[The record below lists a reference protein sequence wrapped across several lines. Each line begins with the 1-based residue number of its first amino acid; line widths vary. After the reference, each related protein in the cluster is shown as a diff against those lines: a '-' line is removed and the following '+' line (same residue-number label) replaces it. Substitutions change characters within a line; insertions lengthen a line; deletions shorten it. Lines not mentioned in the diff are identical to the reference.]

1 MEVVYH
7 ELSAGKDTSLSQV
20 LSEWSRRY
28 EEKYAALQLRFSGLF
43 SGENYG
49 ITNTSRPRSGDVRQ
63 PSYNE
68 LLEEIQSALQL
79 KANLSVELEAL
90 QQIRSELED
99 SECMSEVHFRL
110 ERATENNRRLHAALQ
125 AADEQ
130 ITELVLSKRLLEA
143 QMNELRNSRDAELVE
158 AKERVRAA
166 ERAVIAATR
175 SVNSCKPVSEKDK
188 QAHSREPGI
197 LGHQN
202 VISNPS
208 QTFMPLA
215 FKKPLQNH
223 SRNYTTLTAFSYDD
237 FDSLDE
243 DTDDETD
250 KHLSEMTAAVDL
262 GENNLDLLVENKES
276 NVEAEKEISTA
287 ANNDAD
293 IRHNQECPM
302 ESSMEDNVFSK
313 DMDNVTS
320 SSSPSFVG
328 EVLDSVSPALSSTP
342 RKSLPN
348 ETVVTPFSCANLS
361 DLTNDVLGW
370 NSDLKTTP
378 YIKQEEEKEVNEVV
392 SKVDYLRLLDE
403 MEELRQELDLLRQNA
418 QLSQLSHNNNISK
431 PVINNRMHL
440 TSDNPGL
447 TTQLLELKDELVSIS
462 NEPSSQKP
470 SSLLPALPPGS
481 TRLYDWSLNKSDLQL
496 ENEMSANKSSD
507 SETSTDKLTPVPI
520 SLSPCDHCVELQAKI
535 MAYEA
540 IHAAQE
546 DFLTEKIIE
555 QSILNT
561 EAGTQCDET
570 LQEVD
575 NNTTENYKLL
585 HIPNNDIFTQIDP
598 EVKNVLSHSVCLQTE
613 PNLTMNDDDQIKNY
627 TVCLEFYH
635 KMILSIIDASTK
647 LKHELTAHINDQN
660 SWMNND
666 LLLDYAM
673 KHSEQDRENE
683 LKVQLLND
691 YLNECDHLLVTN
703 VISDTKYLDH
713 FRTDCKSLTSIFG
726 QLLPEIDRLLT
737 LCKIGCE
744 KLIRSTDT
752 SRLNQVDV
760 DIENCELV
768 RNLREQLLTAHQ
780 LLTEKLPVETK
791 IALLETSQI
800 VETERIQLQA
810 EMDRRLSEFERN
822 HTASLVELETSRH
835 DLMQQLDEME
845 LINRELKNEIFSVQ
859 QKLQA
864 KEKFLNEQTEE
875 RELEREEFR
884 IELNRLKS
892 ELEMKKSQM
901 MSYKLLDTSDTDSCT
916 TPLNI
921 KETGQN
927 NFVPHWISDLKMGHL
942 CQNDTIKSNIQTLVQ
957 SKSWDIVSWNKP
969 NDSDEDMISGNINN
983 KRSQNQY
990 KYVDQQNDWQP
1001 YTIPTISEHSN
1012 FVDSVTN
1019 TSGNYDIQ
1027 NYPDEIDTK
1036 QVKVIDDSNAYIQQH
1051 QVNLCDACTQVE
1063 VITFDK
1069 FVEATIDSVD
1079 MEVQVAIDD
1088 EVKNLETMN
1097 SHEQLNLVQS
1107 SPKDNTNH
1115 SDNTRYSN
1123 QPTRTTKTITRS
1135 RTWNT
1140 TSAAAVLSHI
1150 VVKEEEEES
1159 IVTVV
1164 DESDTRNDSKIN
1176 NNNNNQK
1183 FYQDQIEKC
1192 KLEISNLRKQLD
1204 RINTCHKEMEQTKQS
1219 LEFMQHKQDKGIQTM
1234 VFCQNLSNDIKLK
1247 TSLTHHM
1254 SSSIHRMHHH
1264 SLPALFSPSFSSN
1277 NEDTG
1282 VEMSQGLLDLES
1294 IESISPP
1301 TAKSPIIQDLIL
1313 MGHEKCS
1320 SPEDE
1325 NLQTLMGSPISDKD
1339 DELENEIPE
1348 IMLSSEHL
1356 DTTPSLCVSE
1366 NACCKTDSVDSDP
1379 QTVCAISNDDVENP
1393 GAVVPLSEVSTL
1405 IEQLMDSEVLIKTL
1419 RNEIS
1424 GLTKYQI
1431 ELQHDYDTVHEM
1443 LVERQNDLTRVTEQL
1458 LETENKCKS
1467 LSKQLLER
1475 KDVILERD
1483 EDIFLLSEDKKSLEI
1498 KVTQLELEIEELKTQ
1513 VKYIDRDKLMS
1524 SAFVQTDLMNSRSLF
1539 STKIV
1544 QTDDIPISLESQ
1556 PSVYSDPSK
1565 NVNLNILYDRKNF
1578 HPNIEQEHIHQI
1590 WATSTPKEEESPNS
1604 TFLSSENDTLSGA
1617 VSSEL
1622 NNLSN
1627 RLREESVRLATA
1639 TAIATARQSICDRPG
1654 SILINKT
1661 NDNEETT
1668 IKVECNECAPW
1679 IIEIRNSYGDLKEA
1693 VNEVAKIIHN
1703 NPWINEDQYKLED
1716 SEETMRMFMNRLLV
1730 SLTKALDTDEK
1741 LWISV
1746 ITSSIN
1752 QTCDILRSRT
1762 SSVPNLALQLPT
1774 ENILCQII
1782 QHLTE
1787 RVSAFMRRE
1796 DEFRKCLID
1805 VLHVEEASFKSELK
1819 TYVNRSDA
1827 LVGEM
1832 NRLTKVVSSLSEQ
1845 LNHANNRTNEV
1856 QGQLHDLQVDLVH
1869 TQNELQLKEDE
1880 VQRQRTDVE
1889 QLRLQLCEEN
1899 TQTERFR
1906 TELETLQSAKVQA
1919 ENELSS
1925 SNNLI
1930 QELKISLT
1938 NEKNRAQ
1945 SLKIELDQLYDQIR
1959 KNTYQTTPTP
1969 NNNNNAIG
1977 GNMTTTNENKA
1988 PNDCSSNLNPRVYE
2002 AINLATTQLASTRR
2016 DTIKLQNQVKELQAT
2031 AHSLRLNI
2039 AEAELR
2045 LMPTLTSV
2053 LPGTFNL
2060 SGINNTSQSSMIKQS
2075 AAKKKSLVYGDQSAL
2090 TSAKFTKLKNVCVD
2104 LLSRVG
2110 VDERDDDDLQKGD
2123 DNDDHNS
2130 DSHSS
2135 DDDSIEEN
2143 IFIGS
2148 GIINSLNRD
2157 GGYRIDAERDESS
2170 LNNGNNN
2177 CDILNKGS
2185 CRSNKAT
2192 NRRSTDTLNNS
2203 LQSTSNSHVKT
2214 VNVLNSN
2221 KIHNS
2226 VQTFPIMT
2234 TNVISSSPNAHIN
2247 QTVSMEQYFSL
2258 YVRFLRAQSYRRSLS
2273 FQKHYLLLLLGNFQ
2287 YAENVVVAILGCP
2300 ESRVTSQTDSKD
2312 RSSQVNLSPLR
2323 RFRTIGRVVQ
2333 VIHRMKHLVNK
2344 WRRLDI
2350 PSMESTPIN
2359 NKILYMHTNTPT
2371 SYYAPPFQ
2379 HRSFSSTLDRSNQ
2392 TNRIPNGSLRIPLK
2406 ELHAEESNNIYSSA
2420 LQNSSL
2426 FNGKQYLSNY
2436 PVHTPR
2442 LSHIQTSPSG
2452 YSSLL
2457 ENQTISTGSSHRRQP
2472 HSSFNLSTT
2481 TSAVNS
2487 TGIPIS
2493 RQFPITCIPIN
2504 KSNFSYDRSF
2514 TRNSHQQSSSS
2525 SSSLSIENRHRVSSV
2540 SSSIFCR
2547 VDSIQTQT
2555 VRTSSHSHHSRNQI
2569 ISTNKRPS
2577 YS

>member
-28 EEKYAALQLRFSGLF
+28 EEN
-43 SGENYG
+43 GENYG
-49 ITNTSRPRSGDVRQ
+49 ITNTSRPRSGDIRQ

-188 QAHSREPGI
+188 QTHSKEPGI
-197 LGHQN
+197 LSQQN
-202 VISNPS
+202 VISNPN
-208 QTFMPLA
+208 QPFMPLA

-250 KHLSEMTAAVDL
+250 KHLCETTATVDL
-262 GENNLDLLVENKES
+262 GENNLELPVGNKES
-276 NVEAEKEISTA
+276 NGKAEKEIFP

-320 SSSPSFVG
+320 PSSPSFVG

-378 YIKQEEEKEVNEVV
+378 YIKQEEKEVNEVV

-418 QLSQLSHNNNISK
+418 QLSQLSHSNISK
-431 PVINNRMHL
+431 PVINNSTHL
-440 TSDNPGL
+440 TSDNKLYKPGL
-447 TTQLLELKDELVSIS
+447 TTQLLELKDELVSTS
-462 NEPSSQKP
+462 NEPSSQKS
-470 SSLLPALPPGS
+470 SSLLPTLPPGS
-481 TRLYDWSLNKSDLQL
+481 TRLYDWSLNKSDLQI
-496 ENEMSANKSSD
+496 ENEMSADKSSD
-507 SETSTDKLTPVPI
+507 SETTTEKPTPVKT
-520 SLSPCDHCVELQAKI
+520 SLSPCEHCVELQAKI

-546 DFLTEKIIE
+546 EFCTEKIIE

-561 EAGTQCDET
+561 EVGTQCDET
-570 LQEVD
+570 LQEAD
-575 NNTTENYKLL
+575 NTTENYKLL
-585 HIPNNDIFTQIDP
+585 HLPNNDIFTQTDP
-598 EVKNVLSHSVCLQTE
+598 EVKNVFSHSVYLQTE
-613 PNLTMNDDDQIKNY
+613 PDLTVNCDDQIKNY

-635 KMILSIIDASTK
+635 KLILSIIDVSTK
-647 LKHELTAHINDQN
+647 LKHELTARINDQY

-666 LLLDYAM
+666 LSLDCDM
-673 KHSEQDRENE
+673 KNSEQEKKNE
-683 LKVQLLND
+683 LKA
-691 YLNECDHLLVTN
+691 
-703 VISDTKYLDH
+703 
-713 FRTDCKSLTSIFG
+713 IFG

-737 LCKIGCE
+737 LCKIGYE
-744 KLIRSTDT
+744 KLIESTDI
-752 SRLNQVDV
+752 SKLNQVDV

-780 LLTEKLPVETK
+780 LLTEKLPVDTK

-822 HTASLVELETSRH
+822 HTASLVELETNRH

-864 KEKFLNEQTEE
+864 KEKFLNEQIEE

-892 ELEMKKSQM
+892 ELEMKKSQV
-901 MSYKLLDTSDTDSCT
+901 MSYKLVDTSDTDSCT

-921 KETGQN
+921 KEAGQN
-927 NFVPHWISDLKMGHL
+927 NFIPHWISDLKMEHL
-942 CQNDTIKSNIQTLVQ
+942 CQNDTIKSNIQTFVQ
-957 SKSWDIVSWNKP
+957 SKSRDIVSWSKP
-969 NDSDEDMISGNINN
+969 NDSDDDILSGNINGAII
-983 KRSQNQY
+983 QNQY

-1001 YTIPTISEHSN
+1001 YTVPTISKHSN
-1012 FVDSVTN
+1012 FIDSETN
-1019 TSGNYDIQ
+1019 TSENFDVQ
-1027 NYPDEIDTK
+1027 DYPDEIDTK
-1036 QVKVIDDSNAYIQQH
+1036 QVKVISDSNAYIQQH
-1051 QVNLCDACTQVE
+1051 QVDLCDACTQVE
-1063 VITFDK
+1063 VIKFDK
-1069 FVEATIDSVD
+1069 FVGATIDSVD
-1079 MEVQVAIDD
+1079 AEVQIAMGD
-1088 EVKNLETMN
+1088 EVKDVETVN
-1097 SHEQLNLVQS
+1097 SREQLNLVQS
-1107 SPKDNTNH
+1107 NPNDNINH

-1123 QPTRTTKTITRS
+1123 QPTRTTKTTTRS

-1159 IVTVV
+1159 IVTIV
-1164 DESDTRNDSKIN
+1164 DESDTPN
-1176 NNNNNQK
+1176 NSTINNNNQK

-1204 RINTCHKEMEQTKQS
+1204 RINTCQKEMEETKQS
-1219 LEFMQHKQDKGIQTM
+1219 LEFIQQKQDKGIQTM
-1234 VFCQNLSNDIKLK
+1234 VFCQNLSNDVRLK

-1254 SSSIHRMHHH
+1254 SSSNHRTHHR

-1294 IESISPP
+1294 IESITPP

-1313 MGHEKCS
+1313 MKHDKCS

-1356 DTTPSLCVSE
+1356 DITPGSCVSD
-1366 NACCKTDSVDSDP
+1366 NACCKLPDSVDSDP
-1379 QTVCAISNDDVENP
+1379 QTVCAISNNNVENP
-1393 GAVVPLSEVSTL
+1393 GAVVSLSEVSTL
-1405 IEQLMDSEVLIKTL
+1405 IEQLMESEVLIKTL

-1424 GLTKYQI
+1424 DLTKFQI
-1431 ELQHDYDTVHEM
+1431 ELQHDYDAVHEM

-1467 LSKQLLER
+1467 LSNQLLER

-1483 EDIFLLSEDKKSLEI
+1483 EDLFLLSEDKKSLEL

-1513 VKYIDRDKLMS
+1513 VKYIDRDDLVS
-1524 SAFVQTDLMNSRSLF
+1524 SAIVQTDLTN
-1539 STKIV
+1539 STKMV
-1544 QTDDIPISLESQ
+1544 QTDDIPISLEKQ

-1565 NVNLNILYDRKNF
+1565 DVKLNILYDCKNF

-1604 TFLSSENDTLSGA
+1604 TFLSVENDALSGA
-1617 VSSEL
+1617 ISAEL
-1622 NNLSN
+1622 NTLSN

-1639 TAIATARQSICDRPG
+1639 TAIATARQSVYDRPG
-1654 SILINKT
+1654 SILISKT

-1668 IKVECNECAPW
+1668 IKVEYNECAPW
-1679 IIEIRNSYGDLKEA
+1679 IIEIRNSYCDLKEA
-1693 VNEVAKIIHN
+1693 VNEVTKIIHN
-1703 NPWINEDQYKLED
+1703 NPWINKDQSTFED

-1752 QTCDILRSRT
+1752 QTCEILRSRT
-1762 SSVPNLALQLPT
+1762 LSVPNLGVQLPT

-1819 TYVNRSDA
+1819 THVNRSDA

-1832 NRLTKVVSSLSEQ
+1832 NRLTKVVSSLSEE
-1845 LNHANNRTNEV
+1845 LNHANNRTNEM
-1856 QGQLHDLQVDLVH
+1856 QGQLCDLQVDLVH
-1869 TQNELQLKEDE
+1869 TQHELQSKEDE
-1880 VQRQRTDVE
+1880 VQRQRTNVE
-1889 QLRLQLCEEN
+1889 QLRLQLCKEN
-1899 TQTERFR
+1899 TQTEKFR
-1906 TELETLQSAKVQA
+1906 TELETLQSAKIQA

-1930 QELKISLT
+1930 QELKISLA

-1959 KNTYQTTPTP
+1959 KNTYQTTLIP
-1969 NNNNNAIG
+1969 NNINNNYVIG
-1977 GNMTTTNENKA
+1977 ENITTANENKA
-1988 PNDCSSNLNPRVYE
+1988 PNDCSSNLNQRVYE
-2002 AINLATTQLASTRR
+2002 AINLATIHLASTRR

-2031 AHSLRLNI
+2031 AHGLRLNL

-2060 SGINNTSQSSMIKQS
+2060 SGINNTSQCSMIKQS
-2075 AAKKKSLVYGDQSAL
+2075 AAKKKPPVCGDQSEL

-2104 LLSRVG
+2104 LLSRVA
-2110 VDERDDDDLQKGD
+2110 VDERNDDLQKGD

-2148 GIINSLNRD
+2148 GIINPLNRD
-2157 GGYRIDAERDESS
+2157 GGYRLDAERDESS

-2177 CDILNKGS
+2177 CGILNKGS
-2185 CRSNKAT
+2185 YRSNKAT

-2203 LQSTSNSHVKT
+2203 LQSTSDNHVKT
-2214 VNVLNSN
+2214 INMANSN
-2221 KIHNS
+2221 KINNPT
-2226 VQTFPIMT
+2226 QTLPIMT
-2234 TNVISSSPNAHIN
+2234 TNVIPSSPSVHNN

-2287 YAENVVVAILGCP
+2287 YTENVVVAILGCP

-2312 RSSQVNLSPLR
+2312 RSSQLKLSPLR
-2323 RFRTIGRVVQ
+2323 RFRTIGRVFQ
-2333 VIHRMKHLVNK
+2333 VIHRMKLLVNK

-2359 NKILYMHTNTPT
+2359 NKILYMHTTTPT

-2379 HRSFSSTLDRSNQ
+2379 NRSFSSTLDRNNRN
-2392 TNRIPNGSLRIPLK
+2392 NRIPNGSLRTPLK
-2406 ELHAEESNNIYSSA
+2406 ELHAEESNNTYSSVI
-2420 LQNSSL
+2420 QNSSL

-2442 LSHIQTSPSG
+2442 LSQIQTSPSG

-2457 ENQTISTGSSHRRQP
+2457 ENQTISTGSTHRRQP
-2472 HSSFNLSTT
+2472 YSSFNLLTT
-2481 TSAVNS
+2481 T
-2487 TGIPIS
+2487 TPTTIPVT
-2493 RQFPITCIPIN
+2493 RQLPITCIPIN
-2504 KSNFSYDRSF
+2504 KSNFSYDRPF
-2514 TRNSHQQSSSS
+2514 TRNYHQQSSSS

-2547 VDSIQTQT
+2547 VDSIHTQT
-2555 VRTSSHSHHSRNQI
+2555 VRTSSHNHHSRNQI

-2577 YS
+2577 FS

>member
-28 EEKYAALQLRFSGLF
+28 EEKYSALQRRFSGLC

-49 ITNTSRPRSGDVRQ
+49 ITNTSRPRSGDIRQ

-188 QAHSREPGI
+188 QTHSKEPGV
-197 LGHQN
+197 LSQQN

-208 QTFMPLA
+208 QPFMPLA

-250 KHLSEMTAAVDL
+250 KHLCERTAAVDL
-262 GENNLDLLVENKES
+262 GENNLELPVGNKES
-276 NVEAEKEISTA
+276 NVEAEKEISIP
-287 ANNDAD
+287 ANNDAN

-320 SSSPSFVG
+320 PSSPSFVG

-370 NSDLKTTP
+370 NSDLKATP
-378 YIKQEEEKEVNEVV
+378 YIKQEEKEVNEVV

-418 QLSQLSHNNNISK
+418 QLSQLSHSNIPK
-431 PVINNRMHL
+431 PVINNSTHL
-440 TSDNPGL
+440 TSDNKLYKPGL
-447 TTQLLELKDELVSIS
+447 TTQLLELKDELVSTS

-470 SSLLPALPPGS
+470 SSLLPTLPPGS

-496 ENEMSANKSSD
+496 ENEMSANNSSD
-507 SETSTDKLTPVPI
+507 SETSTEKPTPVKT
-520 SLSPCDHCVELQAKI
+520 SLSPCEHCIELQAKI

-546 DFLTEKIIE
+546 DFCTEKIIE

-570 LQEVD
+570 LQEAD
-575 NNTTENYKLL
+575 NTTENYKLL
-585 HIPNNDIFTQIDP
+585 HIPNKDIFTQTDP
-598 EVKNVLSHSVCLQTE
+598 EVKNVLSHSVYLQTD
-613 PNLTMNDDDQIKNY
+613 PDLTVNGEDQIKNY

-635 KMILSIIDASTK
+635 KMILSIIDISTT
-647 LKHELTAHINDQN
+647 LKHELTARINDQY
-660 SWMNND
+660 SWMNNNLSLNCD
-666 LLLDYAM
+666 M
-673 KHSEQDRENE
+673 KNNEQERMNE
-683 LKVQLLND
+683 LKA
-691 YLNECDHLLVTN
+691 
-703 VISDTKYLDH
+703 
-713 FRTDCKSLTSIFG
+713 IFG
-726 QLLPEIDRLLT
+726 QLLPEIDRLLS

-744 KLIRSTDT
+744 KLIESTDI
-752 SRLNQVDV
+752 SKLNQPDV

-780 LLTEKLPVETK
+780 LLTEKLPVDTK

-822 HTASLVELETSRH
+822 HTASLVELETNRH

-864 KEKFLNEQTEE
+864 KEKFLNEQIEE

-892 ELEMKKSQM
+892 ELEMKKSQV
-901 MSYKLLDTSDTDSCT
+901 MSYKLVDTSDTDSCT

-927 NFVPHWISDLKMGHL
+927 NFVPHWISDLKMEHL
-942 CQNDTIKSNIQTLVQ
+942 CPNDSIKPNIQTSVQ
-957 SKSWDIVSWNKP
+957 SKSRDIVSWSKP
-969 NDSDEDMISGNINN
+969 SDSDDDILSGNINN
-983 KRSQNQY
+983 QITQNQY

-1001 YTIPTISEHSN
+1001 YTVPTINKHSN
-1012 FVDSVTN
+1012 FLDSETN
-1019 TSGNYDIQ
+1019 ISENYDIQ
-1027 NYPDEIDTK
+1027 NYSDEIDTK
-1036 QVKVIDDSNAYIQQH
+1036 QVKVINDSNAYIQQH

-1063 VITFDK
+1063 VTKFDK

-1079 MEVQVAIDD
+1079 MEVQIAIDD
-1088 EVKNLETMN
+1088 EVKDLKTVN
-1097 SHEQLNLVQS
+1097 SREQLNLIPS
-1107 SPKDNTNH
+1107 NPNDNINH

-1123 QPTRTTKTITRS
+1123 QPTRTTKTTTRS

-1159 IVTVV
+1159 IVTIV
-1164 DESDTRNDSKIN
+1164 DESDTPNNSTTN
-1176 NNNNNQK
+1176 NNIQK

-1204 RINTCHKEMEQTKQS
+1204 RINTCQKEMEQTKQS
-1219 LEFMQHKQDKGIQTM
+1219 LEFIQQKQDKGIQTM
-1234 VFCQNLSNDIKLK
+1234 VFCPNLSNDVRLK

-1254 SSSIHRMHHH
+1254 SSSIHRMHHR

-1294 IESISPP
+1294 IESITPP

-1313 MGHEKCS
+1313 MKHDKCS

-1356 DTTPSLCVSE
+1356 DVTPSSCVSE
-1366 NACCKTDSVDSDP
+1366 NAGCKLPDSVDSDP
-1379 QTVCAISNDDVENP
+1379 QTICAISNSNVENP
-1393 GAVVPLSEVSTL
+1393 GAVVSLSEVSTL
-1405 IEQLMDSEVLIKTL
+1405 IEQLMESEVLIKTL

-1431 ELQHDYDTVHEM
+1431 ELQRDYDAVHEM
-1443 LVERQNDLTRVTEQL
+1443 LVERQNDLTRVTDQL

-1467 LSKQLLER
+1467 LSNPMSER

-1483 EDIFLLSEDKKSLEI
+1483 EDLFLLSEDKKSLEL
-1498 KVTQLELEIEELKTQ
+1498 KVTQLELEIEELKAQ
-1513 VKYIDRDKLMS
+1513 VKYIDRDNLVS
-1524 SAFVQTDLMNSRSLF
+1524 SAIVQTDLTS
-1539 STKIV
+1539 STKMV
-1544 QTDDIPISLESQ
+1544 QTDDIPISLENQ

-1565 NVNLNILYDRKNF
+1565 DVKLNILSDRKNF
-1578 HPNIEQEHIHQI
+1578 DPNIEQEHIHQI

-1604 TFLSSENDTLSGA
+1604 TFLSVENDALSGA
-1617 VSSEL
+1617 VAAEL
-1622 NNLSN
+1622 NTLSN
-1627 RLREESVRLATA
+1627 RLREESVRLATV
-1639 TAIATARQSICDRPG
+1639 TAIATARQSVCDRPG

-1668 IKVECNECAPW
+1668 IKVEYNECAPW
-1679 IIEIRNSYGDLKEA
+1679 IIEIRNSYFDLKEA
-1693 VNEVAKIIHN
+1693 VNEVTKIIHN
-1703 NPWINEDQYKLED
+1703 NSWINKDQSTFEDG
-1716 SEETMRMFMNRLLV
+1716 EETMRMFMNRLLV

-1762 SSVPNLALQLPT
+1762 LSVPNPEVQLPT

-1782 QHLTE
+1782 KHLTE
-1787 RVSAFMRRE
+1787 RISAFMRRE

-1819 TYVNRSDA
+1819 THVNRSDA

-1832 NRLTKVVSSLSEQ
+1832 NRLTKVVSSLSEE
-1845 LNHANNRTNEV
+1845 LNNANNRTNEM
-1856 QGQLHDLQVDLVH
+1856 QGQLCDLQVDLVH
-1869 TQNELQLKEDE
+1869 TQHELQLKEDE
-1880 VQRQRTDVE
+1880 VQRQRTNVE
-1889 QLRLQLCEEN
+1889 QLRLQLCKEN
-1899 TQTERFR
+1899 TQTEKFR
-1906 TELETLQSAKVQA
+1906 TELETLQSAKIQA

-1959 KNTYQTTPTP
+1959 KNTYQTTLMP
-1969 NNNNNAIG
+1969 NNINNNYVIG
-1977 GNMTTTNENKA
+1977 ENITTANENKA
-1988 PNDCSSNLNPRVYE
+1988 PNECSSNLNQRVYE
-2002 AINLATTQLASTRR
+2002 AINLATIHLASTRR

-2031 AHSLRLNI
+2031 AHGLRLNL

-2060 SGINNTSQSSMIKQS
+2060 SGINNTSQCSMIKQS
-2075 AAKKKSLVYGDQSAL
+2075 ATKKKSPVCGDQSEL

-2104 LLSRVG
+2104 LLSRVA
-2110 VDERDDDDLQKGD
+2110 VDERNDDLQKGD

-2135 DDDSIEEN
+2135 DDDSIGEN

-2157 GGYRIDAERDESS
+2157 GGYRLDAERDESS

-2177 CDILNKGS
+2177 CGILNKGS
-2185 CRSNKAT
+2185 YRSNKAT
-2192 NRRSTDTLNNS
+2192 YRRSTDTLNNS
-2203 LQSTSNSHVKT
+2203 LQSTSDSHVKT
-2214 VNVLNSN
+2214 INMANSN
-2221 KIHNS
+2221 KINNS
-2226 VQTFPIMT
+2226 VQTLPIMT
-2234 TNVISSSPNAHIN
+2234 TNVMPSSPSVHIN

-2287 YAENVVVAILGCP
+2287 YTENVVVAILGCP
-2300 ESRVTSQTDSKD
+2300 ESRVTSQTDPKN

-2323 RFRTIGRVVQ
+2323 KFRTIGRVFQ
-2333 VIHRMKHLVNK
+2333 VIHRMKLLVNK

-2359 NKILYMHTNTPT
+2359 NKILYMHTTTPT

-2379 HRSFSSTLDRSNQ
+2379 NRSFSSTLDRNNRN
-2392 TNRIPNGSLRIPLK
+2392 NRIPNGSLRTPLK
-2406 ELHAEESNNIYSSA
+2406 ELHAEESNNTYSSV

-2426 FNGKQYLSNY
+2426 FNGKQCLSNY

-2442 LSHIQTSPSG
+2442 LSQIQTSPSG

-2472 HSSFNLSTT
+2472 YSSLNLSTT
-2481 TSAVNS
+2481 TTTPTTVAI
-2487 TGIPIS
+2487 T
-2493 RQFPITCIPIN
+2493 RQLPVTYIPIN
-2504 KSNFSYDRSF
+2504 KSNFSYDRPF
-2514 TRNSHQQSSSS
+2514 TRNYHQQSSSS

-2555 VRTSSHSHHSRNQI
+2555 LRTSSHNHHSRNQI

-2577 YS
+2577 FS